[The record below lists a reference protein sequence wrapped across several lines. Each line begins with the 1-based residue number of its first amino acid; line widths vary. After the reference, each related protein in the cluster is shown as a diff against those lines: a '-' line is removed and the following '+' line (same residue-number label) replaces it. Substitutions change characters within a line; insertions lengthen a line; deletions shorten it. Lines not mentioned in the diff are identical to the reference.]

1 MLIKYLD
8 KEMNTEFF
16 ANEITDEFCDQ
27 MREEFYKK
35 PSFDEV
41 KKNLKKIAQ
50 GGSKVTEIEKYYFK
64 DLMAKC
70 KKYTDKWSIEEFLQS
85 NDLIRHA
92 FGRINK
98 SPKVYTNEQPIKNLE
113 TYFRIGSKRAT
124 GKVSNFPIK
133 SAEEMI
139 TEYNING
146 NYYDYSCGWGIRLL
160 CSLRNNINYYGTD
173 PNNLLTERLSQLEKD
188 YRDVNNTTSNVDI
201 RTQGSE
207 VFVPEWVNTMGMA
220 FSSPPYFNL
229 EDYRVGEQ
237 SYKEGMTL
245 VNWLENYI
253 TPTVN
258 NIYEYL
264 IDGGYFLINIKDYQD
279 NGTYKIVKPIL
290 DIIKYRGF
298 TLVGGHTLK
307 VTKRV
312 RADKKENTFSDETIY
327 VFKKVVDK

>member
-160 CSLRNNINYYGTD
+160 CSLRNNINY
-173 PNNLLTERLSQLEKD
+173 
-188 YRDVNNTTSNVDI
+188 
-201 RTQGSE
+201 
-207 VFVPEWVNTMGMA
+207 
-220 FSSPPYFNL
+220 
-229 EDYRVGEQ
+229 
-237 SYKEGMTL
+237 
-245 VNWLENYI
+245 
-253 TPTVN
+253 
-258 NIYEYL
+258 
-264 IDGGYFLINIKDYQD
+264 
-279 NGTYKIVKPIL
+279 
-290 DIIKYRGF
+290 
-298 TLVGGHTLK
+298 
-307 VTKRV
+307 
-312 RADKKENTFSDETIY
+312 
-327 VFKKVVDK
+327 